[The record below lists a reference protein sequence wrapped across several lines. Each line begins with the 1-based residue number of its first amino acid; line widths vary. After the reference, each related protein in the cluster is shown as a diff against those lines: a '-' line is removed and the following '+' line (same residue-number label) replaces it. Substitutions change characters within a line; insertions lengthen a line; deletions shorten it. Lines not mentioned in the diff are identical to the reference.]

1 MMKGYRVELSNG
13 TAMPALGLGTY
24 KTPDGHPVEQA
35 VTAAL
40 EAGYRCVDTASFY
53 GNEAGIGRALAG
65 SGVPREELFITTKVW
80 NSEQGHGQALE
91 AFQRS
96 IEKLGLDYLDLYL
109 ISGNPGRLE
118 RAVYWAWAG
127 LPFVYLWHAH
137 NREVMRYA
145 TVPYFAVTRMD
156 KRPWFGV
163 AAQWVGLRYAYE
175 LFRLSRF
182 DRSVRWGR
190 IGRAITL
197 CACLLYTSPSPRDR
211 TRSRM
216 PSSA

>member
-109 ISGNPGRLE
+109 IHWPVREMFMETWRALE
-118 RAVYWAWAG
+118 ELYR
-127 LPFVYLWHAH
+127 
-137 NREVMRYA
+137 
-145 TVPYFAVTRMD
+145 
-156 KRPWFGV
+156 KRKV
-163 AAQWVGLRYAYE
+163 
-175 LFRLSRF
+175 
-182 DRSVRWGR
+182 
-190 IGRAITL
+190 RAIGVSNFL
-197 CACLLYTSPSPRDR
+197 VHHLEVLLGRCEEPPVVNQV
-211 TRSRM
+211 
-216 PSSA
+216 